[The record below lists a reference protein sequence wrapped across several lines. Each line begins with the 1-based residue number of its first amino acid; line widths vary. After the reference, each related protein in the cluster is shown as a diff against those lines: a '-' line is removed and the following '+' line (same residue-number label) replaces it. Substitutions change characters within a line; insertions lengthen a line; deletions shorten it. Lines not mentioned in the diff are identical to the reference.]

1 MPDYIQ
7 IQTYATCDK
16 LTFEDVL
23 ARYRDVLERLGC
35 NDRQLLAW
43 LSQIAWPSSEEDG
56 FGDIYASPFTL
67 TAGGGTVTCAGTAV
81 SLYTEQGVPTQE
93 IRPAW
98 LGLNLLFEADSLRI
112 EHSSLY
118 RPEISATLW
127 HIMRELEGS
136 FREIGAYLTDEW
148 QENLAW
154 RALAE
159 ETGSPWAFDLAIFPR
174 EQAEPFAVVP
184 AGFQGTMVGRDFGF
198 AQENRWMVLPWQ
210 ADQPDIPKNVKD

>member
-23 ARYRDVLERLGC
+23 GRYQDVLERLGC
-35 NDRQLLAW
+35 GDQQLFAW
-43 LSQIAWPSSEEDG
+43 LAQVAWPSSDEDG

-67 TAGGGTVTCAGTAV
+67 TAGGGTLECTGMAV
-81 SLYTEQGVPTQE
+81 SLYTEQGAPTLE

-98 LGLNLLFEADSLRI
+98 LGFNLLFDADSLRV

-118 RPEISATLW
+118 RPEIGATLW
-127 HIMRELEGS
+127 HIMCELESS

-159 ETGSPWAFDLAIFPR
+159 ETGSPWLFDLAIFPR

-198 AQENRWMVLPWQ
+198 AQENRWTVLPWQ
-210 ADQPDIPKNVKD
+210 AEQQGEMKG